1 MEEHHKRLHV
11 ASRPRLYPSRLPV
24 ENLGYIRAKEDW
36 VDTVFSSFNFSFIL
50 HGVGEYR
57 INNTVYNVSAP
68 CVITQWPGVRVT
80 YGANGAWE
88 ELFLIYSSSCMEEL
102 ERCGFADFSRPI
114 WYASETE
121 FMREGLEA
129 IRKLIAGTSVPA
141 GSADRIDRICEHMI
155 IESLLRRAKSFSK
168 TETSLIESI
177 RQRIEKTYNHAL
189 DIESLA
195 GECSM
200 SVPTFRRYWSQVVGM
215 PPTVYV
221 RHLRIQEASRL
232 LAESDMEISLI
243 SQRVG
248 YRDPLYFSRLFKK
261 ETGMS
266 PTAYR
271 VRYKEPWDV
280 IKQRTVRST

>member
-1 MEEHHKRLHV
+1 
-11 ASRPRLYPSRLPV
+11 
-24 ENLGYIRAKEDW
+24 
-36 VDTVFSSFNFSFIL
+36 
-50 HGVGEYR
+50 
-57 INNTVYNVSAP
+57 
-68 CVITQWPGVRVT
+68 
-80 YGANGAWE
+80 
-88 ELFLIYSSSCMEEL
+88 MEEL
-102 ERCGFADFSRPI
+102 KRCGFADFARPI

-121 FMREGLEA
+121 FMREGLES
-129 IRKLIAGTSVPA
+129 IGELIANTPVHAGT
-141 GSADRIDRICEHMI
+141 ADRIDRICERMI
-155 IESLLRRAKSFSK
+155 IESLLRRAESFSK
-168 TETSLIESI
+168 TEISLIESI